1 MRVGTKELYK
11 IGLETLQHYE
21 QEEYFSL
28 FSYRKLLRPF
38 LEAHYCID
46 EHIERFNNQ
55 SYRILKILEQER
67 KVVRL
72 SPPRI
77 NNAQFVAIG
86 GTKVTQEKHKG
97 YLESEPVSEERQYQ
111 EQLNTQLVEIS
122 NQITAHKELLDLFPA
137 HGEHLNNEI
146 EKLER
151 EALLTEYKKEILR
164 KIISQDKR

>member
-38 LEAHYCID
+38 LEAHYCCID

-55 SYRILKILEQER
+55 SYRILKILEQEG

-72 SPPRI
+72 SPLKMH
-77 NNAQFVAIG
+77 NASFLAVG
-86 GTKVTQEKHKG
+86 G
-97 YLESEPVSEERQYQ
+97 
-111 EQLNTQLVEIS
+111 
-122 NQITAHKELLDLFPA
+122 
-137 HGEHLNNEI
+137 
-146 EKLER
+146 
-151 EALLTEYKKEILR
+151 KK
-164 KIISQDKR
+164 KFKRWAM